1 MIAKILKI
9 AALITAFL
17 LVAGASAYLTLTYII
32 KSEDTVIVPDLVGK
46 DVVSALELLTDLQLN
61 TKVSGSEYSPQ
72 FPKNHVTFQEP
83 EAGSEIKNDR
93 DVRIMISKGTR
104 NILMPN
110 LVALSEQQARMIM
123 EENGISRGHLS
134 RTFNQNIAKDQI
146 MAQVPAPGV
155 MITRGASVD
164 ILVSMGDRAAELKMP
179 DLSGLTLDE
188 AVFRVEK
195 NNLAV
200 GAIQSQFIK
209 QKPRNIVI
217 RQEPLAGYRVIE
229 NSPVHLVINRP
240 PGKSTKGNL
249 HRPLYGSLLQH
260 DIKSGFLKREVRVE
274 LEYTNHTAEIFDDY
288 VKPGKQL
295 WILVPRDQDAAV
307 FIFEDDEL
315 VKTHLYEAW

>member
-17 LVAGASAYLTLTYII
+17 LVAGASAYLTLTFII

-61 TKVSGSEYSPQ
+61 TKVSGSEYSHQ

-83 EAGSEIKNDR
+83 EAGSEIKKDR

>member
-61 TKVSGSEYSPQ
+61 TKVSGSEYSHQ

-134 RTFNQNIAKDQI
+134 QTFNQNIAKDQI

>member
-9 AALITAFL
+9 AALCTAFL
-17 LVAGASAYLTLTYII
+17 LVVGASAYLTLTFII

-61 TKVSGSEYSPQ
+61 TKVSGSDYSDQ

-83 EAGSEIKNDR
+83 EAGSEIKKDR

-110 LVALSEQQARMIM
+110 LIALSEQQARMIM
-123 EENGISRGHLS
+123 EENGISRGQLS
-134 RTFNQNIAKDQI
+134 RTFNKDIEKDRI
-146 MAQVPAPGV
+146 MAQVPAAGV
-155 MITRGASVD
+155 MITRGAAVNL
-164 ILVSMGDRAAELKMP
+164 LVSVGPRSAELMMP
-179 DLSGLTLDE
+179 DLAGLSVDE

-195 NNLAV
+195 SNLAL
-200 GAIQSQFIK
+200 GAIQSQFNK
-209 QKPRNIVI
+209 QKPRNMVI

-240 PGKSTKGNL
+240 LGKSTKGNF
-249 HRPLYGSLLQH
+249 HQPLYGSLLQH
-260 DIKSGFLKREVRVE
+260 DLKNGFLKKSVRVE
-274 LEYTNHTAEIFDDY
+274 LEHKNSSAEIFDDY
-288 VKPGKQL
+288 VKPGEQI
-295 WILVPRDQDAAV
+295 WILIPRDQDTAV
-307 FIFEDDEL
+307 LIFENDEL

>member
-9 AALITAFL
+9 AALCTAFL

-32 KSEDTVIVPDLVGK
+32 KSEDTVIVPNLVGK
-46 DVVSALELLTDLQLN
+46 DVVSALELLTDLELN
-61 TKVSGSEYSPQ
+61 TKVSGSEYSHQ

-83 EAGSEIKNDR
+83 EAGSEIKKDR

-104 NILMPN
+104 NILMPK
-110 LVALSEQQARMIM
+110 LIALSEQQARMIM
-123 EENGISRGHLS
+123 DENGISRGHLS
-134 RTFNQNIAKDQI
+134 QTFNPVIAKDQI

-164 ILVSMGDRAAELKMP
+164 ILVSMGVRVAELKMP

-188 AVFRVEK
+188 AVFKVEK
-195 NNLAV
+195 TNLAV

-217 RQEPLAGYRVIE
+217 RQEPLAGYRVLE
-229 NSPVHLVINRP
+229 SSPVHLVINRP
-240 PGKSTKGNL
+240 PGKSTMGNF

-260 DIKSGFLKREVRVE
+260 DIKSGFLKRKVRIE
-274 LEYTNHTAEIFDDY
+274 LEHTNRTAEIFDDY

-315 VKTHLYEAW
+315 VKTHLYDAW

>member
-17 LVAGASAYLTLTYII
+17 LIAGASAYLTLTYII

-61 TKVSGSEYSPQ
+61 TKVSGSEYSHQ

-83 EAGSEIKNDR
+83 EAGSEIKKDR

-134 RTFNQNIAKDQI
+134 RIFNQNIAKNQI
-146 MAQVPAPGV
+146 MAQVPAPGI

-249 HRPLYGSLLQH
+249 HLPLYGSLLQH

-274 LEYTNHTAEIFDDY
+274 LEYTNHTAEIFDEY